1 MTLIIVLGLIL
12 LFALG
17 APIFSVMLMAGAY
30 GATQTARGGF
40 MQDFGSQ
47 MGDILKIGT
56 GEPALILSTIP
67 LFIFMGFVMAE
78 AKTADR
84 LVRAARA
91 GLGWMPGGLAV
102 VTIFACALF
111 TTFTGASGVTIVALG
126 GLVMPSLLKEKYP
139 EKFSL
144 GLVAGTGSVGLLFPP
159 ALPLFVY
166 GTVYGLAAQ
175 TQSDTGGTEMKLIEF
190 STDRFIFAGIV
201 PGLILLAI
209 MSTYA
214 VFTATKRKVPRH
226 KFDAKE
232 LGAAL
237 VQAIPEMLLPVLIL
251 GSLASGVTI
260 PEIACLACIYI
271 MFVEIVLFRD
281 VKFAQLWTLVR
292 DSMALVGA
300 IFIII
305 FAASALT
312 NFFVTAEVPQLLFH
326 WIQDNFESKW
336 TFLLALN
343 VFLLLVG
350 MTMDIFSAIVV
361 VVPLIT
367 PVAAAYGIDPY
378 HLGIIFLLNLE
389 LGYLTPPV
397 GLNLFITGFTFK
409 KPIDEVVRAV
419 IPFLGCMVIALILV
433 TYVEALT
440 VKPLDIIKPPERR
453 GRVAQMAREVKQ
465 AYQKL
470 NAVQEVTLPSGTK
483 ITFDSC
489 AAITDADERQ
499 VCEGLF
505 LDITVCRNNKEG
517 AELAECESTA
527 KSDYLE
533 LRGDGTALAPVGD
546 EGYPDLE
553 NEGDGDEEYPDL
565 EDGDEAADDSGGDEE
580 YPDLEDDEDD
590 EDGAA
595 PAPALPLRLPT
606 ARMRSIPTSKT
617 KSDSSGTANSAA
629 KAVGEELL
637 RPGRVGLLQAP
648 ARARLR
654 AAGHRRLCHLLCTQ
668 RSRIRLQRPA

>member
-1 MTLIIVLGLIL
+1 MTLIIVFGLIL
-12 LFALG
+12 LFVLG
-17 APIFSVMLMAGAY
+17 APIFAVMLMAGAY

-40 MQDFGSQ
+40 MEDFGSQ
-47 MGDILKIGT
+47 MGEILKIGT

-175 TQSDTGGTEMKLIEF
+175 TQSDTGGAEMKLIEF
-190 STDRFIFAGIV
+190 STDRFIFAGVV

-209 MSTYA
+209 MSLFAIYVA
-214 VFTATKRKVPRH
+214 MKRKVPRH
-226 KFDAKE
+226 KFDGKE
-232 LGAAL
+232 LGKAL
-237 VQAIPEMLLPVLIL
+237 FQAIPEMLLPVIIL
-251 GSLASGVTI
+251 GSLANGVTI

-271 MFVEIVLFRD
+271 MLVEIVLFRD
-281 VKFAQLWTLVR
+281 VKVMQLWPLVR

-312 NFFVTAEVPQLLFH
+312 GFFVTAEVPQMLFT
-326 WIQDNFESKW
+326 WIQENFESKW

-343 VFLLLVG
+343 VFLLFVG

-409 KPIDEVVRAV
+409 KPIDEVVRSV
-419 IPFLGCMVIALILV
+419 VPFFICMVIALLLV
-433 TYVEALT
+433 TYIEAIT
-440 VKPLDIIKPPERR
+440 VKPLDIIKPAERR
-453 GRVAQMAREVKQ
+453 GRVAQMATEVRQ
-465 AYQKL
+465 AYRKL
-470 NAVQEVTLPSGTK
+470 SAVQEVTLDSGEQV
-483 ITFDSC
+483 TFEGC
-489 AAITDADERQ
+489 ATLQDADEKG

-505 LDITVCRNNKEG
+505 LDITTCRNTSEG
-517 AELAECESTA
+517 DELAKCEATA
-527 KSDYLE
+527 KADYLD
-533 LRGDGTALAPVGD
+533 LRGDVGATTGDGDGD

-553 NEGDGDEEYPDL
+553 GEDDAPAVDDGNEDEEYPDLEGEEYPDLEDDDAADSKAPTPVPADDEDEDEEYPDL
-565 EDGDEAADDSGGDEE
+565 EDEE
-580 YPDLEDDEDD
+580 
-590 EDGAA
+590 
-595 PAPALPLRLPT
+595 
-606 ARMRSIPTSKT
+606 
-617 KSDSSGTANSAA
+617 
-629 KAVGEELL
+629 
-637 RPGRVGLLQAP
+637 
-648 ARARLR
+648 
-654 AAGHRRLCHLLCTQ
+654 
-668 RSRIRLQRPA
+668 

>member
-1 MTLIIVLGLIL
+1 MTLIIVIGLIL

-17 APIFSVMLMAGAY
+17 APIFAVMLMASAY
-30 GATQTARGGF
+30 GATQTSRGGF
-40 MQDFGSQ
+40 MQDFGAQ
-47 MGDILKIGT
+47 MGDIVKIGT
-56 GEPALILSTIP
+56 GEEALILSTIP

-102 VTIFACALF
+102 VTIFACAVF

-126 GLVMPSLLKEKYP
+126 GLIMPSLLKEKYP

-175 TQSDTGGTEMKLIEF
+175 TQSDSGGSEMELIEF
-190 STDRFIFAGIV
+190 STDRFIFAGVV
-201 PGLILLAI
+201 PGLILLLI
-209 MSTYA
+209 MSVFA
-214 VFTATKRKVPRH
+214 VTVAIKRKVPRH
-226 KFDAKE
+226 KFNAAE
-232 LGAAL
+232 LVEACI
-237 VQAIPEMLLPVLIL
+237 QAIPEMLLPVFIL
-251 GSLASGVTI
+251 LGLANGVTI
-260 PEIACLACIYI
+260 AQIACLACIYI
-271 MFVEIVLFRD
+271 IFVEVVLFRD
-281 VKFAQLWTLVR
+281 VKITQLWHLVR

-312 NFFVTAEVPQLLFH
+312 NFFVTAEVPQMLFH

-367 PVAAAYGIDPY
+367 PVAAAYGINPY
-378 HLGIIFLLNLE
+378 HLGVIFLLNLE

-409 KPIDEVVRAV
+409 KPIDEVVRSV
-419 IPFLGCMVIALILV
+419 VPFFICMVIALILV
-433 TYVEALT
+433 TYVEAIT
-440 VKPLDIIKPPERR
+440 VKPLDVIKPPARR
-453 GRVAQMAREVKQ
+453 GRVAQMATEVRQ
-465 AYQKL
+465 EYQKL
-470 NAVQEVTLPSGTK
+470 SAVQEVTLESGEKVTFEGCAK
-483 ITFDSC
+483 IAD
-489 AAITDADERQ
+489 TDEKD

-505 LDITVCRNNKEG
+505 LDITNCRNEKTG
-517 AELAECESTA
+517 TELAECEKTA
-527 KSDYLE
+527 KTDYLD
-533 LRGDGTALAPVGD
+533 LRGDDIAVGD
-546 EGYPDLE
+546 GDEDYPDLE
-553 NEGDGDEEYPDL
+553 GEDEDEDYPDLEDEEGGDTVDGEDEEYPDLEGEDETPTPKPAPAASEEDEEYPDL
-565 EDGDEAADDSGGDEE
+565 EDEE
-580 YPDLEDDEDD
+580 
-590 EDGAA
+590 
-595 PAPALPLRLPT
+595 
-606 ARMRSIPTSKT
+606 
-617 KSDSSGTANSAA
+617 
-629 KAVGEELL
+629 
-637 RPGRVGLLQAP
+637 
-648 ARARLR
+648 
-654 AAGHRRLCHLLCTQ
+654 
-668 RSRIRLQRPA
+668 

>member
-1 MTLIIVLGLIL
+1 MTLIIVGVLIL

-17 APIFSVMLMAGAY
+17 APIFSIMLVAGAY
-30 GATQTARGGF
+30 GATQTARGDF

-47 MGDILKIGT
+47 VGDIFTIGT
-56 GEPALILSTIP
+56 GEPAQLLSTIP

-175 TQSDTGGTEMKLIEF
+175 TQSDTGGAEMELIEF
-190 STDRFIFAGIV
+190 STDRFIFAGVI
-201 PGLILLAI
+201 PGLILLTI
-209 MSTYA
+209 MSVFA
-214 VFTATKRKVPRH
+214 VGVALKRKVPRH
-226 KFDAKE
+226 AFDAKE
-232 LGAAL
+232 LGAAF

-251 GSLASGVTI
+251 ASLANGVTI
-260 PEIACLACIYI
+260 PEIACLACVYI
-271 MFVEIVLFRD
+271 MLIEIVLFRD
-281 VKFAQLWTLVR
+281 VKVKQVWTLVR

-312 NFFVTAEVPQLLFH
+312 NFFVTAEVPTLLFN

-343 VFLLLVG
+343 CFLLLVG

-367 PVAAAYGIDPY
+367 PVAAAYGINPY
-378 HLGIIFLLNLE
+378 HLGVIFLLNLE

-409 KPIDEVVRAV
+409 KPIDEVVRSV
-419 IPFLGCMVIALILV
+419 IPFLVCMVIALVLV
-433 TYVEALT
+433 TYIEALT
-440 VKPLDIIKPPERR
+440 VKPLDIIKPAERR
-453 GRVAQMAREVKQ
+453 GRVAQMAQEVKQ
-465 AYQKL
+465 AYAKL
-470 NAVQEVTLPSGTK
+470 NVAQELTLDSGEKVLFT
-483 ITFDSC
+483 SC
-489 AAITDADERQ
+489 TAIEDADERG

-505 LDITVCRNNKEG
+505 LDVAKCRATLSG
-517 AELAECESTA
+517 DELAECEKTA
-527 KSDYLE
+527 KADYLD
-533 LRGDGTALAPVGD
+533 LRSTPAGVGGDGDGDGD
-546 EGYPDLE
+546 EDYPDLE
-553 NEGDGDEEYPDL
+553 GDEDGDDEDYPDLEDDEDGDDEEYPDL
-565 EDGDEAADDSGGDEE
+565 EDEDDEDATEPAPAATPTADGEDEE
-580 YPDLEDDEDD
+580 YPDLED
-590 EDGAA
+590 
-595 PAPALPLRLPT
+595 
-606 ARMRSIPTSKT
+606 
-617 KSDSSGTANSAA
+617 
-629 KAVGEELL
+629 EE
-637 RPGRVGLLQAP
+637 
-648 ARARLR
+648 
-654 AAGHRRLCHLLCTQ
+654 
-668 RSRIRLQRPA
+668 

>member
-1 MTLIIVLGLIL
+1 MTLIIVFGLII

-30 GATQTARGGF
+30 GATHTARGDF

-47 MGDILKIGT
+47 MGGILQIGT
-56 GEPALILSTIP
+56 GEAALILSTIP

-102 VTIFACALF
+102 VTIFACAIF

-126 GLVMPSLLKEKYP
+126 GLVMPALLKEKYP
-139 EKFSL
+139 KRFSL

-175 TQSDTGGTEMKLIEF
+175 TQSDTGGAEMKLIEF

-201 PGLILLAI
+201 PGMILLSI
-209 MSTYA
+209 MSLFA
-214 VFTATKRKVPRH
+214 VWVAVKRKVPRH
-226 KFDAKE
+226 KFDLKE
-232 LGAAL
+232 LGTAF
-237 VQAIPEMLLPVLIL
+237 VQAIPELMLPVIIL
-251 GSLASGVTI
+251 GALANGVTI
-260 PEIACLACIYI
+260 PEIACLACLYI
-271 MFVEIVLFRD
+271 MLIEIVLFRD
-281 VKFAQLWTLVR
+281 VKITQLWNLVR

-312 NFFVTAEVPQLLFH
+312 NFFVTAEVPQMLFR
-326 WIQDNFESKW
+326 WIQGNFESKW

-397 GLNLFITGFTFK
+397 GLNLFITSFTFK
-409 KPIDEVVRAV
+409 KPIDEVVRSV
-419 IPFLGCMVIALILV
+419 IPFLGCMVITLILV
-433 TYVEALT
+433 TYIEAIT

-453 GRVAQMAREVKQ
+453 GRVAQMALEIRQ
-465 AYQKL
+465 AYQTL
-470 NAVQEVTLPSGTK
+470 SAVKALTLPSGEKVTLE
-483 ITFDSC
+483 SC
-489 AAITDADERQ
+489 AAITDTDERG

-505 LDITVCRNNKEG
+505 VDVTGCRNTQTG
-517 AELAECESTA
+517 DELAACESAAMT
-527 KSDYLE
+527 DYLD
-533 LRGDGTALAPVGD
+533 LRGDNGSAVGD
-546 EGYPDLE
+546 DDDGGYPDLEDDDDDDDDDDDEDYPDLE
-553 NEGDGDEEYPDL
+553 NEDDGAASPSPPPSSAVDDGEDEEYPDL
-565 EDGDEAADDSGGDEE
+565 EDEE
-580 YPDLEDDEDD
+580 
-590 EDGAA
+590 
-595 PAPALPLRLPT
+595 
-606 ARMRSIPTSKT
+606 
-617 KSDSSGTANSAA
+617 
-629 KAVGEELL
+629 
-637 RPGRVGLLQAP
+637 
-648 ARARLR
+648 
-654 AAGHRRLCHLLCTQ
+654 
-668 RSRIRLQRPA
+668 

>member
-1 MTLIIVLGLIL
+1 MTLIIVLGLVI

-30 GATQTARGGF
+30 GAMQTARGDF

-102 VTIFACALF
+102 VTIFACAIF

-175 TQSDTGGTEMKLIEF
+175 TQGDTGGSEMKLIEF

-201 PGLILLAI
+201 PGMILLGI
-209 MSTYA
+209 MSLYA
-214 VFTATKRKVPRH
+214 VWTAKKRDVPRH
-226 KFDAKE
+226 AFDLKE
-232 LGAAL
+232 LGAAF

-251 GSLASGVTI
+251 GSLAKGVTI

-281 VKFAQLWTLVR
+281 VKVAQLWPLVR

-312 NFFVTAEVPQLLFH
+312 NFFVTADVPQILFH
-326 WIQDNFESKW
+326 WIQENFESKW

-367 PVAAAYGIDPY
+367 PVAAAYGINPY

-397 GLNLFITGFTFK
+397 GLNLFITGFTFN
-409 KPIDEVVRAV
+409 KPIDKVVRAV

-433 TYVEALT
+433 TYVEAIT
-440 VKPLDIIKPPERR
+440 VGPLDVIKPPERR
-453 GRVAQMAREVKQ
+453 GRVAQMATEVKQ
-465 AYQKL
+465 AYDKL
-470 NAVQEVTLPSGTK
+470 SAVQQLTLPSGEEVSLAK
-483 ITFDSC
+483 C
-489 AAITDADERQ
+489 AAIEDADERD
-499 VCEGLF
+499 VCDGLF
-505 LDITVCRNNKEG
+505 LEVTTCRNTKSGE
-517 AELAECESTA
+517 ELATCESTA
-527 KSDYLE
+527 IADYLE
-533 LRGDGTALAPVGD
+533 LRGSGDVVDGGD
-546 EGYPDLE
+546 DDDEYPDLE
-553 NEGDGDEEYPDL
+553 DEEDSETPTGEEEDEEYPDL
-565 EDGDEAADDSGGDEE
+565 EDEDDAEAEAPTPPVDEE
-580 YPDLEDDEDD
+580 EDEMYPDLED
-590 EDGAA
+590 
-595 PAPALPLRLPT
+595 
-606 ARMRSIPTSKT
+606 
-617 KSDSSGTANSAA
+617 
-629 KAVGEELL
+629 EE
-637 RPGRVGLLQAP
+637 
-648 ARARLR
+648 
-654 AAGHRRLCHLLCTQ
+654 
-668 RSRIRLQRPA
+668 

>member
-1 MTLIIVLGLIL
+1 MTLIIIIGLIL

-17 APIFSVMLMAGAY
+17 APIFAVMLMAGAY
-30 GATQTARGGF
+30 GATHTSRGDF
-40 MQDFGSQ
+40 MQDFGAQ
-47 MGDILKIGT
+47 AADILTIGT

-175 TQSDTGGTEMKLIEF
+175 TQSDTGGEQMKLIEF
-190 STDRFIFAGIV
+190 STDRFIFAGVV
-201 PGLILLAI
+201 PGLILLGI
-209 MSTYA
+209 MSVFA
-214 VFTATKRKVPRH
+214 IFTAKKRKVPRH

-237 VQAIPEMLLPVLIL
+237 IQAIPEMLLPVIIL
-251 GSLASGVTI
+251 GSLANGVTI
-260 PEIACLACIYI
+260 PEIACLSCIYI
-271 MFVEIVLFRD
+271 MLVEIVLFRD
-281 VKFAQLWTLVR
+281 VRVAQLWLLIR

-312 NFFVTAEVPQLLFH
+312 GFFVKADVPSMLFE
-326 WIQDNFESKW
+326 WIQANFHSKW

-367 PVAAAYGIDPY
+367 PVAAFYGIDPY
-378 HLGIIFLLNLE
+378 HLGVIFLLNLE

-419 IPFLGCMVIALILV
+419 LPFLGCMVIALVLV
-433 TYVEALT
+433 TYIEALT
-440 VKPLDIIKPPERR
+440 VKPLDIIKPAERR
-453 GRVAQMAREVKQ
+453 GRVAQMALEVKQ
-465 AYQKL
+465 AYAKL
-470 NAVQEVTLPSGTK
+470 TVVQEVKLPNGETAL
-483 ITFDSC
+483 FANC
-489 AAITDADERQ
+489 AAIADMGERG

-505 LDITVCRNNKEG
+505 LDISKCRANQEG
-517 AELAECESTA
+517 EALAACEKTA
-527 KSDYLE
+527 KQDYLD
-533 LRGDGTALAPVGD
+533 LRSDPSGDGDGD
-546 EGYPDLE
+546 
-553 NEGDGDEEYPDL
+553 GDGDEEYPDL
-565 EDGDEAADDSGGDEE
+565 EGEGTADEEYPDLEGDEDEEYPDLEGDEDEEEYPDLEDEDDDTEPSAAPAPTSAADGEDEE
-580 YPDLEDDEDD
+580 YPDLED
-590 EDGAA
+590 
-595 PAPALPLRLPT
+595 
-606 ARMRSIPTSKT
+606 
-617 KSDSSGTANSAA
+617 
-629 KAVGEELL
+629 EE
-637 RPGRVGLLQAP
+637 
-648 ARARLR
+648 
-654 AAGHRRLCHLLCTQ
+654 
-668 RSRIRLQRPA
+668 